1 MSLSSRFGQLSL
13 RATCAKEYDTLV
25 EDLFGLIQQSVAKG
39 AVLRD
44 GVRIPF
50 GWTVLSVRGARGDL
64 ALWEPDFDA
73 DPAAGLRENL
83 DFSLAGY
90 RRQQHLI
97 AAIGLDHW
105 RPLAYSQDVFV
116 ERGALDD
123 EQVIARRMSDPQG
136 EDGWFVFRI
145 HAGRPKPM
153 LDISTVGDQFGTVPV
168 WHLAGLYPALF
179 EMLALPVGYTVRVTG
194 GAIDVVQRPDGE
206 VWTPE

>member
-1 MSLSSRFGQLSL
+1 MSLSSRFGHLSL
-13 RATCAKEYDTLV
+13 RATCDEDYNTLV
-25 EDLFGLIQQSVAKG
+25 EDLFGLIQHSVAKG

-50 GWTVLSVRGARGDL
+50 GWTVFTVRGARGDL

-105 RPLAYSQDVFV
+105 RPLAYSEHVFV

-145 HAGRPKPM
+145 HAGRPKPT
-153 LDISTVGDQFGTVPV
+153 LELTTVGEHFGGVPI
-168 WHLAGLYPALF
+168 WHLAHVCPALF
-179 EMLALPVGYTVRVTG
+179 DMLALPVGYTVRVTG
-194 GAIDVVQRPDGE
+194 GAIDTFQSAEGE
-206 VWTPE
+206 VWTMR